1 MRSRFMLVLGAVA
14 ACWATV
20 AAAET
25 QDRISPQALAEII
38 PGHSTKEDLQALL
51 GAPWRVAQFNDCG
64 QAMDGQGDETW
75 EYRGKAPSGAYR
87 LHVEFD
93 DNGIVRLIAEIP
105 DKSGE
110 DSTIAVVAPALAAM
124 CLSM

>member
-1 MRSRFMLVLGAVA
+1 MRTRFLLVLGAVA

-25 QDRISPQALAEII
+25 QGTISLQALAEIT
-38 PGHSTKEDLQALL
+38 PGHSTKADLQALL
-51 GAPWRVAQFNDCG
+51 GAPWRVVQFNDCG
-64 QAMDGQGDETW
+64 EAMDGQGDETW

-93 DNGIVRLIAEIP
+93 DHGIVRLIAEIP

-110 DSTIAVVAPALAAM
+110 EGVIAVVAPAQAAM

>member
-1 MRSRFMLVLGAVA
+1 MRTQFLLVLGAVA

-38 PGHSTKEDLQALL
+38 PGHSTKADLQALL

-64 QAMDGQGDETW
+64 QVMDGQGDETW

-93 DNGIVRLIAEIP
+93 DNGIVRLIAQIP
-105 DKSGE
+105 DTSGE
-110 DSTIAVVAPALAAM
+110 DGAIAVVAPAQAAM

>member
-1 MRSRFMLVLGAVA
+1 MTTKFLLVLGAVA
-14 ACWATV
+14 ACWATA

-25 QDRISPQALAEII
+25 RDRISPQALAEII
-38 PGHSTKEDLQALL
+38 PGHSTKAELQALL
-51 GAPWRVAQFNDCG
+51 GAPWRVVQFNDCG
-64 QAMDGQGDETW
+64 EAMDGQGDETW
-75 EYRGKAPSGAYR
+75 EYRGKGPSSSYR

-93 DNGIVRLIAEIP
+93 DRGIVRLIAEIP

-110 DSTIAVVAPALAAM
+110 NGAIAVVAPAQAAM